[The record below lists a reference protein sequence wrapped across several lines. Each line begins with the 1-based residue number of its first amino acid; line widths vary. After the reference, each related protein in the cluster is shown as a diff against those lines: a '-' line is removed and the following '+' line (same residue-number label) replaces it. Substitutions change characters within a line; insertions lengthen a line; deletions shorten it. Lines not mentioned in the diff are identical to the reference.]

1 MIKKNHLVGLVAHT
15 NSTSP
20 HSSPHTPTHTH
31 HTPTPHIHIRT
42 PTPHHTHRVTYKKL
56 FDEVECLR
64 LLSTS
69 SVVDPDQLH
78 KLYSEIV
85 TQCSKMGMEFEALS
99 RFVCVDVRA

>member
-1 MIKKNHLVGLVAHT
+1 MAHT

-20 HSSPHTPTHTH
+20 HPHTHTH
-31 HTPTPHIHIRT
+31 HIHTTP
-42 PTPHHTHRVTYKKL
+42 THRVTYKKL

-99 RFVCVDVRA
+99 RFVCVDVRACMIHVLQVVALSIVWGLF